1 MCYKIASNF
10 IPNKEKL
17 FPIFSFVP
25 NMFHSNS
32 QWIPINIPFL
42 NEGIMQDDAPPNS
55 LKDSNA
61 SSKVKITEKNNSGTL
76 FNSQHFGIRGACWN
90 FEMGIKMNNK

>member
-1 MCYKIASNF
+1 
-10 IPNKEKL
+10 
-17 FPIFSFVP
+17 
-25 NMFHSNS
+25 
-32 QWIPINIPFL
+32 
-42 NEGIMQDDAPPNS
+42 MQDDAPPNS